1 MPEPRVSVAV
11 RRLVADRAVHRCEY
25 CLALE
30 AFSPGGYCIEHVMP
44 VAAGG
49 DSDPANLAFAC
60 SGCNAYKSDK
70 TTSLD
75 PVTGRPFR
83 LFHPRRDRWA
93 RHFAWS
99 ADTLRIDGITG
110 IGRCSV
116 AALKLNRSALVNLR
130 RLLLR
135 EGLHPPAP

>member
-1 MPEPRVSVAV
+1 MAEPRVSVAV
-11 RRLVADRAVHRCEY
+11 RRLVADRALRRCEY

-30 AFSPGGYCIEHVMP
+30 AFSPGGYCIEHVLP

-49 DSDPANLAFAC
+49 DSDPGNLAYAC
-60 SGCNAYKSDK
+60 AGCNAHKSDK
-70 TTSLD
+70 TTAAD
-75 PVTGRPFR
+75 PVTRRSFR

-99 ADTLRIDGITG
+99 ADTLCVDGITG
-110 IGRCSV
+110 IGRASV
-116 AALKLNRSALVNLR
+116 LALKLNRPALVNLR

-135 EGLHPPAP
+135 EGLHPPVP